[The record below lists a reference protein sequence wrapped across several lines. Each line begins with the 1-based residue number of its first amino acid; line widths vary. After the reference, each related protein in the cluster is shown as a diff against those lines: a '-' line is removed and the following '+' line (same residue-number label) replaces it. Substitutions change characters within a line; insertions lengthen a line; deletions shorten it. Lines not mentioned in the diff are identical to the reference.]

1 MPLKT
6 FSCDLL
12 ESPNCFEQGM
22 IKGTILKNIE
32 TLYTLHI
39 HQVVCFEEK
48 MKLLSLV
55 VLQFSFA
62 NN

>member
-12 ESPNCFEQGM
+12 ESQNCDDQGM
-22 IKGTILKNIE
+22 IKGNLSKNIQ

-55 VLQFSFA
+55 VL
-62 NN
+62 

>member
-6 FSCDLL
+6 FNCDLL
-12 ESPNCFEQGM
+12 KSQNCDEQGM
-22 IKGTILKNIE
+22 IKGNVLEKIQ

-55 VLQFSFA
+55 VL
-62 NN
+62 